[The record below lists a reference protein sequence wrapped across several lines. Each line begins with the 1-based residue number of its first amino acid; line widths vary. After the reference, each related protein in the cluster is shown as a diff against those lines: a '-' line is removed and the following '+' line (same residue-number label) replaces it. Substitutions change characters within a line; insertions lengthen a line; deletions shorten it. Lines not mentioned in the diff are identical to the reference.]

1 MLTLD
6 VGLSVYEAHGSKL
19 LELPREPLLR
29 RVVLALTRHRHH
41 HLLRV
46 SLK

>member
-6 VGLSVYEAHGSKL
+6 VGLSVYEAHRSEL

-41 HLLRV
+41 HLSIV
-46 SLK
+46 SL